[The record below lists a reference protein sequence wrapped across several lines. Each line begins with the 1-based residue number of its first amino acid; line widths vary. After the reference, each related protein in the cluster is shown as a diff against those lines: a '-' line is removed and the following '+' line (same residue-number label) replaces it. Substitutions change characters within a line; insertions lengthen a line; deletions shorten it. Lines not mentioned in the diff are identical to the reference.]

1 VVENNSTVL
10 VGWKEIAKA
19 VSTSISTAKRWAET
33 RGLPV
38 YKVEGGVRA
47 NAEDVRKWL
56 DGRTKPWP
64 KTDY

>member
-1 VVENNSTVL
+1 MNAENNSTVL

-38 YKVEGGVRA
+38 YKVEGRVRA
-47 NAEDVRKWL
+47 NQGDVQKWL
-56 DGRTKPWP
+56 DERSEPWV
-64 KTDY
+64 KSG